1 VVIRPKPGG
10 LKPKPLEAPVQEASA
25 EFNVHSF
32 IVKLWLEEEATKNSD
47 SVWHGHITHVPSG
60 EKRYLKNLDQISL
73 FIQPYLEA
81 MGIRF
86 GLSERIRKCLRV
98 RKNPPDDQRQK
109 PSKED

>member
-1 VVIRPKPGG
+1 VGIRPKPGG
-10 LKPKPLEAPVQEASA
+10 LKPKPLEGPVPDVSA

-32 IVKLWLEEEATKNSD
+32 IVKVWLEEEATKNSD

-86 GLSERIRKCLRV
+86 GLSERIRKYLSV
-98 RKNPPDDQRQK
+98 RKNPPDDQSKK